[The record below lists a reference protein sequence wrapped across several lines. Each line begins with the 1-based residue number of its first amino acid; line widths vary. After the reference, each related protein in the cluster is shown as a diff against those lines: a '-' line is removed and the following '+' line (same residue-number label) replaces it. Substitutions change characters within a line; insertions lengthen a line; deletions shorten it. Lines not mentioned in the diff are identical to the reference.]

1 MKRLLNIVLILG
13 FFLFSFST
21 TICYMGKLNTDS
33 IVQLVS
39 DIAEEEDETE
49 KDTKTAEDAFFEIY
63 EYLIVPEF
71 DHSIKVN
78 SESETKLLS
87 YNPSITTPP
96 PKY

>member
-1 MKRLLNIVLILG
+1 MKRLLNITLILG

-49 KDTKTAEDAFFEIY
+49 KDSKITEDAFFEIN
-63 EYLIVPEF
+63 EHLFIPEIPTSF
-71 DHSIKVN
+71 QIDA
-78 SESETKLLS
+78 ESDSRLLS
-87 YNPSITTPP
+87 YNPSISTPP
-96 PKY
+96 PKA